1 MMAKHSRRRR
11 TRMNHATASLGNLLG
26 LLSVRVKNVTR
37 QRAEVSREISGFI
50 RHAQGMLSQLAR
62 QEMSLPGLNSPSNG
76 KPGRKAGYKASA
88 AARRKMSIAAKK
100 RWAARRAAG
109 HNRLG

>member
-1 MMAKHSRRRR
+1 
-11 TRMNHATASLGNLLG
+11 MNDAAASLGNLLG
-26 LLSVRVKNVTR
+26 VLSNRVEHVNR
-37 QRAEVSREISGFI
+37 QRAEVSKEISGFI
-50 RHAQGMLSQLAR
+50 RRAQGMLSQLSR
-62 QEMSLPGLNSPSNG
+62 QELPRLMALTNG

>member
-1 MMAKHSRRRR
+1 
-11 TRMNHATASLGNLLG
+11 MNDAAASLGTLLG
-26 LLSVRVKNVTR
+26 ALSSRVKTVNR
-37 QRAEVSREISGFI
+37 QRAEVSKEISGFI

-62 QEMSLPGLNSPSNG
+62 QERSFPGLKSLSNG
-76 KPGRKAGYKASA
+76 KPGRRAGYKASP

>member
-1 MMAKHSRRRR
+1 MTKQVRNR
-11 TRMNHATASLGNLLG
+11 TSKMDDAAASLGNLLG
-26 LLSVRVKNVTR
+26 VLSNRVRTVNR
-37 QRAEVSREISGFI
+37 QRAEVSKEISGFI
-50 RHAQGMLSQLAR
+50 RHAQGMLSQLSR
-62 QEMSLPGLNSPSNG
+62 QDLALPKLRLLGNG

>member
-1 MMAKHSRRRR
+1 MDDA
-11 TRMNHATASLGNLLG
+11 AASLGNLLG
-26 LLSVRVKNVTR
+26 VLSSRVQNVNR

-50 RHAQGMLSQLAR
+50 RHAQGMLSQLSR
-62 QEMSLPGLNSPSNG
+62 QQMALPGLKALTNG
-76 KPGRKAGYKASA
+76 RPGRKAGYKASA